1 MLERDCHGGA
11 GVMLRLIELE
21 KLIHEESIRIC
32 DELLKIAKK
41 GGSEENIR
49 TGCDKLI
56 CQFIESAG
64 IKLEIQHEYPVP
76 SGRIDSKYGGVII
89 EYKKADTITIEHSKN
104 TQAVINQLKMRFK
117 DFKEQEKVDPEKI
130 FGVGTDASTFIFV
143 RNRNGKVV
151 VSEPVNTN
159 SSVVEKL
166 LRALVAS
173 GAIGRSLTPDN
184 LAEDFGGDTAV
195 ANFAISNLYDSLSA
209 TEENKVKTFY
219 KQWRLLFSQ
228 VGGLNDTIKAA
239 KFKNLGKYYDINKDE
254 IDYSILIFSIHT
266 YYDIIIKL
274 ITSEMATSSE
284 SFAGSIIGKLVH
296 ADLKGVYETVRK
308 MESGGLWKELGI
320 RNFLEGDLFLW
331 YLADWNDRVAEL
343 IHRIASKLDRYD
355 ISTLSGESSENQD
368 LLKSLF
374 QRLFPKTLRHDMG
387 EYYTPDWM
395 AEFLLNEIGY
405 DGNPDKRLLD
415 PACGSGTFLVCAI
428 NRTKR
433 WFSQHRFE
441 VEYGERELLEKIT
454 NNIIGFDLNPMAVIA
469 SRANYLF
476 ALADLVHRVGS
487 IEIPVYL
494 CDSIMRPSEG
504 DRQLFEGEIVF
515 ETAIEGVSFRVPK
528 EVVGSLQDIE
538 TFSTL
543 IEECVKNG
551 YTSDEFVNRC
561 KDKGFSVEKELDFK
575 ALYKQM
581 QELHNKGMNGIWARI
596 LKNAFA
602 PLFVRPVDF
611 VIGNPPWIN
620 WESLPVSYRS
630 KANHH
635 KLWTRYDLFRQK
647 GYKAKLGGAKDDLS
661 VLLTYVAVDEYLKEG
676 GKIGFIITQS
686 VFKTKGGG
694 EGFRTFCYEKYREEK
709 TYYIQ
714 PLMVHDLSDFQCFEG
729 TTNRTSIFIGRKSDK
744 AFDYPVPYTV
754 WSKVARGRLDTRA
767 KLEEIEQKV
776 DRVEISAEPVDSGKP
791 TSPWLTAP
799 AKALAGIK
807 KVLGRSDYK
816 AHEGVNSGG
825 LNGAYWVKML
835 REFPE
840 GDLLIE
846 NLGNVGKKKVK
857 TIQRR
862 IEGDLVYP
870 LLRGRD
876 VKRWSAEPSCHMIMP
891 NRTDKLAGIEESTM
905 KREYPKTYA
914 YFKDHEVMLR
924 GRSGYKAYFKH
935 KPDANGYTDPFYS
948 IYNVGP
954 YTMSPYKVLWREQ
967 SASFISA
974 VVGSDN
980 GRLVLPDHKLMF
992 ISCDNEN
999 ESYYLSS
1006 ILNSSPSCLTVSSY
1020 VISTSTSTHILDNIH
1035 IPKFNP
1041 EDKTHLALADLSK
1054 HCHEETA
1061 DGNTDAVVELES
1073 EIDRLASRL
1082 WGISETELSAI
1093 QRAIADA

>member
-1 MLERDCHGGA
+1 
-11 GVMLRLIELE
+11 MLRLIELE
-21 KLIHEESIRIC
+21 KLIHEESIRIS

-49 TGCDKLI
+49 LGFSELI
-56 CQFIESAG
+56 SQFIKKS
-64 IKLEIQHEYPVP
+64 EIDIEGNHEYELAK
-76 SGRIDSKYGGVII
+76 GRIDSKYGGVII

-104 TQAVINQLKMRFK
+104 TQAVINQLKKRFK

-151 VSEPVNTN
+151 VSDPVDTN

-209 TEENKVKTFY
+209 TEENKVKTFF
-219 KQWRLLFSQ
+219 KQWKLLFSQ

-239 KFKNLGKYYDINKDE
+239 KFKDLGKYYDINKDE

-284 SFAGSIIGKLVH
+284 SFAGSIIGKLAH

-331 YLADWNDRVAEL
+331 YLADWNDGIAEL

-355 ISTLSGESSENQD
+355 ISSLSGESSEKQD

-428 NRTKR
+428 NRAKR

-561 KDKGFSVEKELDFK
+561 KDKGFSVEKELDFN

-635 KLWTRYDLFRQK
+635 KLWNDYGLFTL
-647 GYKAKLGGAKDDLS
+647 KASQARLGGGKKDLS
-661 VLLTYVAVDEYLKEG
+661 MLMTYVAIDKYLRDG

-686 VFKTKGGG
+686 IFKTKGAGD
-694 EGFRTFCYEKYREEK
+694 GFRRFEYEKGDENKKK
-709 TYYIQ
+709 TTYIK
-714 PLMVHDLSDFQCFEG
+714 PLIIHDLSDFQCFEG
-729 TTNRTSIFIGRKSDK
+729 ATNRSSIFIGRKSDK

-754 WSKVARGRLDTRA
+754 WRKTARGRLDTRA

-776 DRVEISAEPVDSGKP
+776 NRVEISAEPVDSGKP

-807 KVLGRSDYK
+807 KVIGKSDYK
-816 AHEGVNSGG
+816 GYAGSCTW
-825 LNGAYWVKML
+825 LNGVYWVNVL
-835 REFPE
+835 REFPD

-862 IEGDLVYP
+862 VEGDLVYP

-876 VKRWSAEPSCHMIMP
+876 VQRWSAEPSCHIILSQDP
-891 NRTDKLAGIEESTM
+891 ETRTGIEESIM

-914 YFKDHEVMLR
+914 YFKEHEVMLR

-954 YTMSPYKVLWREQ
+954 YTMSPYKVVWTRVANDVKAGLMKE
-967 SASFISA
+967 SI
-974 VVGSDN
+974 VGSKHKCS
-980 GRLVLPDHKLMF
+980 LPVETATMVPF
-992 ISCDNEN
+992 EN
-999 ESYYLSS
+999 EIESHYFCSVINSNPFRLLIICTSVAGTGGFAPPN
-1006 ILNSSPSCLTVSSY
+1006 ILKKGR
-1020 VISTSTSTHILDNIH
+1020 

-1054 HCHEETA
+1054 RCHGETA
-1061 DGNTDAVVELES
+1061 KGITDAVVELEAQ
-1073 EIDRLASRL
+1073 IDMLASSL
-1082 WGISETELSAI
+1082 WGINQTELSAI
-1093 QRAIADA
+1093 QHAIADV

>member
-1 MLERDCHGGA
+1 
-11 GVMLRLIELE
+11 MLRLIELE
-21 KLIHEESIRIC
+21 KLIHDESTRIC
-32 DELLKIAKK
+32 DELLEIAKK
-41 GGSEENIR
+41 GGSEANVRIGFSE
-49 TGCDKLI
+49 LI
-56 CQFIESAG
+56 SQFIKKSRIE
-64 IKLEIQHEYPVP
+64 LEGDHEHSVP

-89 EYKKADTITIEHSKN
+89 EYKKAGTITEDYCKN
-104 TQAVINQLKMRFK
+104 TQTVINQLKKRFK
-117 DFKEQEKVDPEKI
+117 DFKESKKADPEKI

-143 RNRNGKVV
+143 RNRNGKVT
-151 VSEPVNTN
+151 VSEPVDTN
-159 SSVVEKL
+159 PSVVEKF

-173 GAIGRSLTPDN
+173 GAIGRSLTPEN

-219 KQWRLLFSQ
+219 KQWKLLFSQ

-239 KFKNLGKYYDINKDE
+239 KFKDLGKYYDINEDD

-274 ITSEMATSSE
+274 ITSEMATSRE
-284 SFAGSIIGKLVH
+284 GFAGSIIGKLAH
-296 ADLKGVYETVRK
+296 ADLKGVYETVRR

-331 YLADWNDRVAEL
+331 YLADWNDSIAEL
-343 IHRIASKLDRYD
+343 IHRIASKLDGYD
-355 ISTLSGESSENQD
+355 ISSLSGESSEKQD

-428 NRTKR
+428 NRAKR
-433 WFSQHRFE
+433 WFSEHRFE
-441 VEYGERELLEKIT
+441 VEYGERELLDKIT
-454 NNIIGFDLNPMAVIA
+454 KNIIGFDLNPMAVIA

-515 ETAIEGVSFRVPK
+515 ETAIEGVSFRVPE

-551 YTSDEFVNRC
+551 YTSDEFVDRC
-561 KDKGFSVEKELDFK
+561 RDKGFKVKGKTINDFSN
-575 ALYKQM
+575 LYEQM
-581 QELHNKGMNGIWARI
+581 QELHEKNMNGIWARI

-602 PLFVRPVDF
+602 PLFVRPVDY

-630 KANHH
+630 KPNHH
-635 KLWTRYDLFRQK
+635 NLWTRYDLFRQK
-647 GYKAKLGGAKDDLS
+647 GYKAKLGGAKDDIS

-694 EGFRTFCYEKYREEK
+694 EGFRTFCYEKKDEEN

-729 TTNRTSIFIGRKSDK
+729 ATNRTSIFIGRKSD
-744 AFDYPVPYTV
+744 APFDYPVPYTV
-754 WSKVARGRLDTRA
+754 WKKVARGRLDTRA
-767 KLEEIEQKV
+767 KLEEIEQKIS
-776 DRVEISAEPVDSGKP
+776 RVEIQAEPVDGGKP

-799 AKALAGIK
+799 KKALAGIK
-807 KVLGRSDYK
+807 KVLGTSDYT
-816 AHEGVNSGG
+816 AHAGTYTGG
-825 LNGAYWVKML
+825 LNGAYWVKVL
-835 REFPE
+835 REFPD
-840 GDLLIE
+840 GNLLIE

-862 IEGDLVYP
+862 VESDLVYP

-876 VKRWSAEPSCHMIMP
+876 VQRWSAEPSCHIIMP
-891 NRTDKLAGIEESTM
+891 NRTDKLAGIEESRM

-914 YFKDHEVMLR
+914 YLKEHEKMLWTR
-924 GRSGYKAYFKH
+924 KSNVVRNLMENSA
-935 KPDANGYTDPFYS
+935 FYS
-948 IYNVGP
+948 IYAVGP
-954 YTMSPYKVLWREQ
+954 YTMSPYKVVYKRLAKTFQ
-967 SASFISA
+967 TSASISMHKTI
-974 VVGSDN
+974 
-980 GRLVLPDHKLMF
+980 LPDNSLMM
-992 ISCDNEN
+992 IATKTEN
-999 ESYYLSS
+999 ESYYVTCL
-1006 ILNSSPSCLTVSSY
+1006 LNSSPSVLLLVTTSQRVQTPQY
-1020 VISTSTSTHILDNIH
+1020 HPGDIKKIS

-1054 HCHEETA
+1054 RCHGETA
-1061 DGNTDAVVELES
+1061 KGNTDAVVELEA

-1082 WGISETELSAI
+1082 WGINQTELSAI
-1093 QRAIADA
+1093 QHAIANA